1 MIPQVKVPDW
11 AVPLYKPHRYKILYG
26 GRSSGKTWQIARA
39 LVLQGYQSPLRIIC
53 VREHKTAL
61 RKSAKP
67 AIEDAIRAMKQL
79 AGSEGVEIEMR
90 EVYSTPF
97 VFLTDTF
104 TGKSLCFCDL
114 GRGHPFRNEVSQLP
128 SFFTSIG
135 PSKIC
140 PHMGIDF
147 VLYHPSS

>member
-1 MIPQVKVPDW
+1 M
-11 AVPLYKPHRYKILYG
+11 A
-26 GRSSGKTWQIARA
+26 
-39 LVLQGYQSPLRIIC
+39 
-53 VREHKTAL
+53 AL
-61 RKSAKP
+61 RRNAHTQDILP
-67 AIEDAIRAMKQL
+67 AETAGTEITRFNALKHGVLSRYTVLPWEDADEYRVLASSLADEHRPQGPTEEHLVEEL

-114 GRGHPFRNEVSQLP
+114 GRGHPFRNEVSQVP

>member
-1 MIPQVKVPDW
+1 MGPDPNLS
-11 AVPLYKPHRYKILYG
+11 VI
-26 GRSSGKTWQIARA
+26 SI
-39 LVLQGYQSPLRIIC
+39 VIC
-53 VREHKTAL
+53 
-61 RKSAKP
+61 
-67 AIEDAIRAMKQL
+67 D
-79 AGSEGVEIEMR
+79 SEGVEIEMR

>member
-1 MIPQVKVPDW
+1 MTAPMVD
-11 AVPLYKPHRYKILYG
+11 YKIHWLKMMSVPESRAVV
-26 GRSSGKTWQIARA
+26 GRHDGINGRDRDKKRVSNLSVISI
-39 LVLQGYQSPLRIIC
+39 VIC
-53 VREHKTAL
+53 
-61 RKSAKP
+61 
-67 AIEDAIRAMKQL
+67 D
-79 AGSEGVEIEMR
+79 SEGVEIEMR

-114 GRGHPFRNEVSQLP
+114 DRGHPFRNEVSQLP